1 MALRD
6 CPVARPLVHL
16 PPSPAPAPSAASSPH
31 PVKTAE
37 PTDIVLLMRLSM
49 RSGRDILH
57 GFSSYVQRTHC
68 RWRLHVFNSDHDRL
82 ADYLGGAMASGV
94 GGVVAHGMVRPV
106 RDLLS
111 SIRAPLVRLGAP
123 SPGSDGAGPTAYVYG
138 NETTIG
144 RMGAAHLEAQ
154 GPFRALGFVG
164 VDYCPER
171 AEAFRAALAPRH
183 DDIRMYGPRI
193 QGDAGVALLA
203 EWLRALPRPS
213 AVMAAWD
220 DVALRVLEA
229 AERAGVR
236 VPRDLAVLG
245 VDNDE
250 LLCETSLPTLSS
262 IDVDHVRMGGLA
274 ADSLRRM
281 LVNPAQPVPDRLAPA
296 RGVVERLSTHS
307 VEPSQALAK
316 RAASFI
322 RYNATRG
329 IGAADVAAH
338 LGASRSLVDDSF
350 RRVTGESLLGMIL
363 RLRLEAVKAKL
374 RETDLPISQVV
385 ASCGFATPTH
395 AMTLFKRRF
404 GCTMREWRR
413 NAASGRSH

>member
-1 MALRD
+1 MQ
-6 CPVARPLVHL
+6 
-16 PPSPAPAPSAASSPH
+16 PPDS
-31 PVKTAE
+31 
-37 PTDIVLLMRLSM
+37 TDIVLLMRLSM

-57 GFSSYVQRTHC
+57 GFSSFVQRERC

-82 ADYLGGAMASGV
+82 ADYLGGALASGV
-94 GGVVAHGMVRPV
+94 GGVVAHGMVRSA
-106 RDLLS
+106 RALLS
-111 SIRAPLVRLGAP
+111 EIRAPLVRLGSP

-138 NETTIG
+138 NETAIG

-164 VDYCPER
+164 ADYCPER
-171 AEAFRAALAPRH
+171 AASFRAAVSPRH
-183 DDIRMYGPRI
+183 GDIRVYGPRI

-203 EWLRALPRPS
+203 EWLRALPRPA

-229 AERAGVR
+229 AERAGMR
-236 VPRDLAVLG
+236 VPKDLAVLG

-262 IDVDHVRMGGLA
+262 VDVDHVRMGALA

-281 LVNPAQPVPDRLAPA
+281 LANPEQPVPHRLAPA
-296 RGVVERLSTHS
+296 TGVVERQSTHS
-307 VEPSQALAK
+307 VAPGQTLAK
-316 RAASFI
+316 RAAAFI

-338 LGASRSLVDDSF
+338 LGASRSLLDDSF
-350 RRVTGESLLGMIL
+350 RKGTGESMQGMIL
-363 RLRLEAVKAKL
+363 RLRLEAVKEKL
-374 RETDLPISQVV
+374 RATDLPI
-385 ASCGFATPTH
+385 ARIARECGFRTPTH
-395 AMTLFKRRF
+395 TMALFKERF
-404 GCTMREWRR
+404 GCSMREWRR
-413 NAASGRSH
+413 RERG